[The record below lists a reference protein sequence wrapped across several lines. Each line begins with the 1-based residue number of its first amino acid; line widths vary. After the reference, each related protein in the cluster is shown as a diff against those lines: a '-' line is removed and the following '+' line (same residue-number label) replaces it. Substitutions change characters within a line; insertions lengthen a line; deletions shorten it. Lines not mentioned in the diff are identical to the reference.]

1 MTLISH
7 HLLLENWT
15 VLEQNPEKVS
25 FDIFDKHEIFLSK
38 PIIICCKNY
47 FFFRSRMTDTSHNEN
62 SDSTPDRLEN
72 ANQTLKVISQCENE
86 KNLLP

>member
-1 MTLISH
+1 
-7 HLLLENWT
+7 
-15 VLEQNPEKVS
+15 
-25 FDIFDKHEIFLSK
+25 
-38 PIIICCKNY
+38 
-47 FFFRSRMTDTSHNEN
+47 MTDTSHNEN